1 MRPFIRIISVSAVAL
16 SLSACATS
24 EPTSPTVMQR
34 MGQDQSITSGSSDND
49 RSVEIVQAPMPDDQ
63 MQQTYTALMMSQN
76 QGSVQVFPIDQPVA
90 PVAPAADMPPTSYP
104 YSPVDEAPRLQG
116 KTYTGDSSVTLFPLD
131 AQPPAGRPQN
141 LGAPGMVPPSSAMTP
156 SPFEQGP
163 GGVYTGRGSSRIYF
177 PHGGTT
183 LNQTG
188 KEAAKLLAAQ
198 CTSGACG
205 VVKVEGHASTR
216 AVAKDEIQRRL
227 INLKISMERAMNVSR
242 QLILDGVPASAIQTT
257 AYGDAVPPSV
267 VEGDAEAAARRVE
280 IKTGAG
286 SPLQY

>member
-1 MRPFIRIISVSAVAL
+1 MRPFIRILSVSAVAL

-24 EPTSPTVMQR
+24 EPTSPAVMQR
-34 MGQDQSITSGSSDND
+34 MGQDISLTSDND
-49 RSVEIVQAPMPDDQ
+49 KSVEIVQAPMSDDQ
-63 MQQTYTALMMSQN
+63 MQQTYTALMTSQN

-90 PVAPAADMPPTSYP
+90 PAVPVADLPPTSYQ

-131 AQPPAGRPQN
+131 AQAPAGGPHN
-141 LGAPGMVPPSSAMTP
+141 LSAPGMVPPSSSVMP
-156 SPFEQGP
+156 SPFEQGL
-163 GGVYTGRGSSRIYF
+163 GGVYTGQGPSRIYF

-183 LNQTG
+183 LNQAG
-188 KEAAKLLAAQ
+188 KDAAKLLAAQ
-198 CTSGACG
+198 CTSGSCG
-205 VVKVEGHASTR
+205 IVKVEGHASTR